1 MQSLTDLITQHAE
14 YAPWIVFGLLILA
27 GFNVPI
33 SEDAMVL
40 GAALLATQR
49 PDMLW
54 PLFIAVYSGAYLSDL
69 ICYGLGRRFGP
80 ALWRFPGFER
90 VVPRRHIE
98 SLGKFYE
105 RYGVLTLFVGRFIPF
120 GVRNGLLLTAG
131 LGGMKFSRLA
141 LADLGAAT
149 VSCSFFF
156 WLYYS
161 HGEQAIEAVRESN
174 YAIIGLLAA
183 ALLLLALRKRLMKRL
198 EGGR

>member
-1 MQSLTDLITQHAE
+1 MHSLIDLVTQNAE
-14 YAPWIVFGLLILA
+14 YAPFIVFGLLILA

-40 GAALLATQR
+40 ASALLATQR
-49 PDMLW
+49 PNLLW

-80 ALWRFPGFER
+80 ALWRLPGFEK

-98 SLGKFYE
+98 NLSKFYE

-131 LGGMKFSRLA
+131 LGGMQFSRLA

-149 VSCSFFF
+149 ISCSFYF
-156 WLYYS
+156 WLYYTF
-161 HGEQAIEAVRESN
+161 GEHMIDAVRKSN
-174 YAIIGLLAA
+174 YAII
-183 ALLLLALRKRLMKRL
+183 ALVVVVVVVLALRKRLMQRL
-198 EGGR
+198 EGNQ

>member
-1 MQSLTDLITQHAE
+1 MTSLTDLIMQNAE

-40 GAALLATQR
+40 GSALLATQR
-49 PDMLW
+49 PDLLW

-80 ALWRFPGFER
+80 ALWKLPGFEKI
-90 VVPRRHIE
+90 VPRHHIE
-98 SLGKFYE
+98 NLGRFYE

-131 LGGMKFSRLA
+131 LGGMRFSRLA

-156 WLYYS
+156 WLYYTF
-161 HGEQAIEAVRESN
+161 GESVIDAVRKSN
-174 YAIIGLLAA
+174 YAIIGLVVIAVI
-183 ALLLLALRKRLMKRL
+183 LLALRKRMMLRL
-198 EGGR
+198 EGKK